1 VIVLDTN
8 VLSEEIRPSPS
19 PKVLRWFEEQ
29 EPVSVFTTAITQAEM
44 LYGLE
49 SLPVGRRR
57 STLQQAIDKMFGEEF
72 SGRILPFDED
82 AARAFAKIVAA
93 RDALGRPISQLD
105 GMIAAIARSRHAAL
119 ATRNVADFQDCG
131 LRVVDPWTCK

>member
-1 VIVLDTN
+1 VIVLETN
-8 VLSEEIRPSPS
+8 VLSEEIRHSPS

-29 EPVSVFTTAITQAEM
+29 DPVSVFTTAVTQAEM

-57 STLQQAIDKMFGEEF
+57 STLQQAIEKMFEEEF
-72 SGRILPFDED
+72 LGRILPFDED
-82 AARAFAKIVAA
+82 AARSFAKIVAA

-105 GMIAAIARSRHAAL
+105 GMIAAIARSRRAVL
-119 ATRNVADFQDCG
+119 ATRNVSDFQDCG
-131 LRVVDPWTCK
+131 LRIIDPWAA

>member
-8 VLSEEIRPSPS
+8 VLSEEIRLSPS

-29 EPVSVFTTAITQAEM
+29 EPASVFTTAVTQAEM
-44 LYGLE
+44 LYGLA

-57 STLQQAIDKMFGEEF
+57 SALQQAIEKMFGEVF
-72 SGRILPFDED
+72 PGRILPFDED

-105 GMIAAIARSRHAAL
+105 AMIAAIARSRHAAL
-119 ATRNVADFQDCG
+119 ATRNIDDFQGCG
-131 LRVVDPWTCK
+131 LRIVDPWAA

>member
-8 VLSEEIRPSPS
+8 VLSEEIRQSPS

-29 EPVSVFTTAITQAEM
+29 DPVSVFTTAVTQAEM

-57 STLQQAIDKMFGEEF
+57 STLQQAIEKMFEEEF
-72 SGRILPFDED
+72 LGRILPFDED
-82 AARAFAKIVAA
+82 AARSFAKIVAA
-93 RDALGRPISQLD
+93 RDALGRPISQFD
-105 GMIAAIARSRHAAL
+105 AMIGAIAKSRHAAL
-119 ATRNVADFQDCG
+119 ATRNVADFQGCG
-131 LRVVDPWTCK
+131 LRIIDPWAA

>member
-8 VLSEEIRPSPS
+8 VLSEEIRLSPS
-19 PKVLRWFEEQ
+19 DKVLRWFEEQ
-29 EPVSVFTTAITQAEM
+29 DPVSVFTTAVTQAEM

-57 STLQQAIDKMFGEEF
+57 AALHQAIEKMFGEEF
-72 SGRILPFDED
+72 RGRILPFDED
-82 AARAFAKIVAA
+82 AARAFAKIVAV
-93 RDALGRPISQLD
+93 RDALGRPISQSD
-105 GMIAAIARSRHAAL
+105 GMIAAIARSRRAAL

-131 LRVVDPWTCK
+131 LRIIDPWAG

>member
-8 VLSEEIRPSPS
+8 VLSEVVRLSPS
-19 PKVLRWFEEQ
+19 PKVVRWLMEQ
-29 EPVSVFTTAITQAEM
+29 GPVSVFTTAVTHAEM

-49 SLPVGRRR
+49 SLPAGKRR
-57 STLQQAIDKMFGEEF
+57 SVLQVALDKIFGEF
-72 SGRILPFDED
+72 HGRILPFDED
-82 AARAFAKIVAA
+82 AARGFAKIVAA

-131 LRVVDPWTCK
+131 LRIVNPWAA

>member
-1 VIVLDTN
+1 MIVLDTN
-8 VLSEEIRPSPS
+8 VLSEVVRLSPS
-19 PKVLRWFEEQ
+19 PKVVGWLAEQ
-29 EPVSVFTTAITQAEM
+29 PPLSILTTTITQAEM

-49 SLPVGRRR
+49 SLPAGKRR
-57 STLQQAIDKMFGEEF
+57 SVLQAALEKILGEF

-93 RDALGRPISQLD
+93 RDALGRPISQFD
-105 GMIAAIARSRHAAL
+105 GMIAGIARSRRAAL

-131 LRVVDPWTCK
+131 LRVVDPWAS

>member
-8 VLSEEIRPSPS
+8 VLSEEIRHSPS

-29 EPVSVFTTAITQAEM
+29 DPVSVFTTAVTQAEM

-57 STLQQAIDKMFGEEF
+57 STLQQAIEKMFEEEF
-72 SGRILPFDED
+72 LGRILPFDED
-82 AARAFAKIVAA
+82 AARSFAKIVAA
-93 RDALGRPISQLD
+93 RDALGRPISQFD
-105 GMIAAIARSRHAAL
+105 AMIGAIAKSRHAAL
-119 ATRNVADFQDCG
+119 ATRNVADFQGCG
-131 LRVVDPWTCK
+131 LRIIDPWAA

>member
-1 VIVLDTN
+1 MIVLDTN

-19 PKVLRWFEEQ
+19 PRVLRWFKEQ
-29 EPVSVFTTAITQAEM
+29 EPVNIFTTAITQAEM
-44 LYGLE
+44 LYGLQ

-57 STLQQAIDKMFGEEF
+57 SALQLAIEKTFDQEF
-72 SGRILPFDED
+72 AGRILPFDED
-82 AARAFAKIVAA
+82 AARSFAKIVAA
-93 RDALGRPISQLD
+93 RDALGRPISQFD

-131 LRVVDPWTCK
+131 LRIIDPWAA